1 MAYIGRGIE
10 NLVNTQKL
18 DAITP
23 STSTGAGPYNLT
35 QNSVAFVPASADSLV
50 ISIDGVIQ
58 YGNFTV
64 SGSTVTFSAALSDSN
79 TCDFIYQMGTGLLTT
94 PTDGSVNTAQL
105 ANDAVTT
112 AKIANDAVTTA
123 KILDSN
129 ITDAK
134 INTLSAS
141 KLTGALPA
149 ISGANLTNLPAE
161 TKPTIS
167 SISPTVIENTQTSIT
182 ITGTNFV
189 NGANVEAVA
198 TNGAIIQADTV
209 TFNSATSI
217 SAAFTIS
224 TDGTYFLRIENPDGN
239 AVRSSSALLTVS
251 DAPAWTTSAGS
262 LGSNAAGSSVSYTV
276 AATGATSFA
285 VQSGSLPGGVSLNTS
300 TGVISGTE
308 SGATAETT
316 YNFTIRA
323 SDAEAQTADRAFS
336 ITITVAINNSG
347 QFN

>member
-64 SGSTVTFSAALSDSN
+64 SGSTVTFDAALSDSN
-79 TCDFIYQMGTGLLTT
+79 TCDFIYQMGTGLLTV
-94 PTDGSVNTAQL
+94 PSDGSVNTAQL
-105 ANDAVTT
+105 AD
-112 AKIANDAVTTA
+112 DAVTTA

-285 VQSGSLPGGVSLNTS
+285 LQSGSLPGGVSLNTS

-308 SGATAETT
+308 SGATSETT